1 MTVQPARAQH
11 VQVHRP
17 AIIRAMR
24 GSWFRRV
31 YAKLSKRLK
40 AKARSRRSPV
50 DRIGKAIEGLWI
62 GAFQGEAAP
71 FFWVTNGLLLLL
83 RLASAG
89 AVIAMASPGVGNR
102 HDAPKWSFAMLG
114 VLPLA
119 ALSSVVSHDAGIGDL
134 NDDTA
139 LHCLSASLIAAAA
152 MGGALT
158 MWLRRGAPVSQ
169 QAAGWFTGIAAGAI
183 GTLLY
188 GFSCP
193 VDSVTHLGIWHVVPV
208 AVAAIAGRL
217 IVPRLIAW

>member
-1 MTVQPARAQH
+1 MNKNRDDLIAGLTEELAPVRSFSERDGMTLVVVAA
-11 VQVHRP
+11 VATFLGV
-17 AIIRAMR
+17 
-24 GSWFRRV
+24 
-31 YAKLSKRLK
+31 L
-40 AKARSRRSPV
+40 
-50 DRIGKAIEGLWI
+50 AIEGLWI
-62 GAFQGEAAP
+62 GAFRGEAAP

-83 RLASAG
+83 GLASAG

-119 ALSSVVSHDAGIGDL
+119 ALSSVVSHDAGIGAL
-134 NDDTA
+134 NDDAA
-139 LHCLSASLIAAAA
+139 LHCLSASLIAATA

-217 IVPRLIAW
+217 IVPKLIAW

>member
-1 MTVQPARAQH
+1 MNKNRDDLIAGLTEELAPVRSFSERDGMTLVVVAA
-11 VQVHRP
+11 VATFLGV
-17 AIIRAMR
+17 
-24 GSWFRRV
+24 
-31 YAKLSKRLK
+31 L
-40 AKARSRRSPV
+40 
-50 DRIGKAIEGLWI
+50 AIEGLWI
-62 GAFQGEAAP
+62 GAFRGEAAP

-83 RLASAG
+83 GLASAG

-119 ALSSVVSHDAGIGDL
+119 ALSSVVSHDAGIGAL
-134 NDDTA
+134 NDDAA

-152 MGGALT
+152 IGGALT

-217 IVPRLIAW
+217 IVPKLIAW

>member
-1 MTVQPARAQH
+1 MNKNRDDLIAGLTEELAPVRSFSERDGMTLVVVAA
-11 VQVHRP
+11 VATFLGV
-17 AIIRAMR
+17 
-24 GSWFRRV
+24 
-31 YAKLSKRLK
+31 L
-40 AKARSRRSPV
+40 
-50 DRIGKAIEGLWI
+50 AIEGLWI

-83 RLASAG
+83 GLASAG
-89 AVIAMASPGVGNR
+89 AVIAMASPGVGNS

-119 ALSSVVSHDAGIGDL
+119 ALSSVVSHDAGIGAL
-134 NDDTA
+134 NDDAA

-152 MGGALT
+152 IGGALT

-217 IVPRLIAW
+217 ILPKLIAW

>member
-1 MTVQPARAQH
+1 MNKNRDDLIAGLTEELTPVRSFSERDGMTLVVVAA
-11 VQVHRP
+11 VATFLGV
-17 AIIRAMR
+17 
-24 GSWFRRV
+24 
-31 YAKLSKRLK
+31 L
-40 AKARSRRSPV
+40 
-50 DRIGKAIEGLWI
+50 AIEGLWI
-62 GAFQGEAAP
+62 GAFRGEAAP

-83 RLASAG
+83 GLASAG

-119 ALSSVVSHDAGIGDL
+119 ALSSVVSHDAGIGAL
-134 NDDTA
+134 NDDAA

-152 MGGALT
+152 IGGALT

-193 VDSVTHLGIWHVVPV
+193 VDSVAHLGIWHVVPV

-217 IVPRLIAW
+217 IVPKLIAW

>member
-1 MTVQPARAQH
+1 MNKNRDDLIAGLTEELAPVRNFSERDGMTLVVVAA
-11 VQVHRP
+11 VATFLGV
-17 AIIRAMR
+17 
-24 GSWFRRV
+24 
-31 YAKLSKRLK
+31 L
-40 AKARSRRSPV
+40 
-50 DRIGKAIEGLWI
+50 AIEGLWI
-62 GAFQGEAAP
+62 GAFRGEAAP

-83 RLASAG
+83 GLASAG

-119 ALSSVVSHDAGIGDL
+119 ALSSVVSHDAGIGAL
-134 NDDTA
+134 NDDAA

-152 MGGALT
+152 VGGALT

>member
-1 MTVQPARAQH
+1 MNKNRDDLIAGLTEELAPVRSFSERDGMTLVVVAA
-11 VQVHRP
+11 VATFLGV
-17 AIIRAMR
+17 
-24 GSWFRRV
+24 
-31 YAKLSKRLK
+31 L
-40 AKARSRRSPV
+40 
-50 DRIGKAIEGLWI
+50 AIEGLWI

-83 RLASAG
+83 GLASAG

-119 ALSSVVSHDAGIGDL
+119 ALSSVVSHDAGIGAL
-134 NDDTA
+134 NDDAA

-152 MGGALT
+152 IGGALT

-217 IVPRLIAW
+217 ILPKLIAW

>member
-1 MTVQPARAQH
+1 MTMNKNRDDLIAGLTEELAPV
-11 VQVHRP
+11 
-17 AIIRAMR
+17 
-24 GSWFRRV
+24 
-31 YAKLSKRLK
+31 
-40 AKARSRRSPV
+40 RSFSERDGMTLV
-50 DRIGKAIEGLWI
+50 VVAAVATFLGVLAIEGLWI

-83 RLASAG
+83 GLASAG

-119 ALSSVVSHDAGIGDL
+119 ALSSVVSHDAGIGAL
-134 NDDTA
+134 NDDAA

-152 MGGALT
+152 IGGALT

-217 IVPRLIAW
+217 ILPKLIAW

>member
-1 MTVQPARAQH
+1 MNKNRDDLIAGLTEELAPVRSFSERDGMTLVVVAA
-11 VQVHRP
+11 VATFLGV
-17 AIIRAMR
+17 
-24 GSWFRRV
+24 
-31 YAKLSKRLK
+31 L
-40 AKARSRRSPV
+40 
-50 DRIGKAIEGLWI
+50 AIEGLWI
-62 GAFQGEAAP
+62 GAFRGEAAP

-83 RLASAG
+83 GLASAG

-119 ALSSVVSHDAGIGDL
+119 ALSSVVSHDAGIGAL
-134 NDDTA
+134 NDDAA

-217 IVPRLIAW
+217 IVPKLIAW

>member
-1 MTVQPARAQH
+1 MTMNKNRDDLIAGLTEELAPV
-11 VQVHRP
+11 
-17 AIIRAMR
+17 
-24 GSWFRRV
+24 
-31 YAKLSKRLK
+31 
-40 AKARSRRSPV
+40 RSFSERDGMTLV
-50 DRIGKAIEGLWI
+50 VVAAVATFLGVLAIEGLWI
-62 GAFQGEAAP
+62 GAFRGEAAP

-83 RLASAG
+83 GLASAG

-119 ALSSVVSHDAGIGDL
+119 ALSSVVSHDAGIGAL
-134 NDDTA
+134 NDDAA

-152 MGGALT
+152 VGGALT

>member
-1 MTVQPARAQH
+1 MNKNRDDLIAGLTEELAPVRSFSERDGMTLVVVAA
-11 VQVHRP
+11 VATFLGV
-17 AIIRAMR
+17 
-24 GSWFRRV
+24 
-31 YAKLSKRLK
+31 L
-40 AKARSRRSPV
+40 
-50 DRIGKAIEGLWI
+50 AIEGLWI
-62 GAFQGEAAP
+62 GAFRGEAAP

-83 RLASAG
+83 GLASAG

-119 ALSSVVSHDAGIGDL
+119 ALSSVVSHDAGIGAL
-134 NDDTA
+134 NDDAA

-152 MGGALT
+152 VGGALT

>member
-1 MTVQPARAQH
+1 MTMNKNRDDLIAGLTEELAPV
-11 VQVHRP
+11 
-17 AIIRAMR
+17 
-24 GSWFRRV
+24 
-31 YAKLSKRLK
+31 
-40 AKARSRRSPV
+40 RSFSERDGMTLV
-50 DRIGKAIEGLWI
+50 VVAAVATFLGVLAIEGLWI

-83 RLASAG
+83 GLASAG
-89 AVIAMASPGVGNR
+89 AVIAMASPGVGNS

-119 ALSSVVSHDAGIGDL
+119 ALSSVVSHDAGIGAL
-134 NDDTA
+134 NDDAA

-152 MGGALT
+152 IGGALT

-217 IVPRLIAW
+217 ILPKLIAW

>member
-1 MTVQPARAQH
+1 MNKNRDDLIAGLTDELAPVRSFSQRDGMQML
-11 VQVHRP
+11 
-17 AIIRAMR
+17 AIAAGVTLAGVM
-24 GSWFRRV
+24 
-31 YAKLSKRLK
+31 L
-40 AKARSRRSPV
+40 
-50 DRIGKAIEGLWI
+50 IEGLWY

-83 RLASAG
+83 GLASSG

-119 ALSSVVSHDAGIGDL
+119 AFMSILSHGTDMAAH
-134 NDDTA
+134 NDPYA
-139 LHCLSASLIAAAA
+139 LHCFTASLVASLGV
-152 MGGALT
+152 GGALT

-169 QAAGWFTGIAAGAI
+169 EAAGWFTGIGAGAL

-188 GFSCP
+188 GLSCP
-193 VDSVTHLGIWHVVPV
+193 ADSITHLGIWHVVPV

-217 IVPRLIAW
+217 IVPKLIAW

>member
-1 MTVQPARAQH
+1 MNKNRDDLIAGLTEELAPVRSFSERDGMTLVVVADVATLLG
-11 VQVHRP
+11 VIV
-17 AIIRAMR
+17 
-24 GSWFRRV
+24 
-31 YAKLSKRLK
+31 
-40 AKARSRRSPV
+40 
-50 DRIGKAIEGLWI
+50 IEGLWI

-83 RLASAG
+83 GLASAG

-119 ALSSVVSHDAGIGDL
+119 ALSSVVSHDAGIGAL
-134 NDDTA
+134 NDDAA

-152 MGGALT
+152 IGGALT

-217 IVPRLIAW
+217 ILPKLIAW